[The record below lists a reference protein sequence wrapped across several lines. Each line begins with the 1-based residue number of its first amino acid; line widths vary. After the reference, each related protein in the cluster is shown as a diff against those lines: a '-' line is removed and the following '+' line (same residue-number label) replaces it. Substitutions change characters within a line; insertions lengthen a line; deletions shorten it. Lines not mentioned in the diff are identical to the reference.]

1 MQARKFRYYLKLFDG
16 RLLYGDGTDVAEACR
31 SARVR
36 LAQVRRHM
44 PIKAILTDEERKQRA
59 AKFDALRKRAAQ

>member
-31 SARVR
+31 RAHVK
-36 LAQVRRHM
+36 LENVRRHM
-44 PIKAILTDEERKQRA
+44 PIKSILTDDEIKARR
-59 AKFDALRKRAAQ
+59 AKFDALRRKLK